1 VTDLNARKR
10 HLTRQWQVTVEQW
23 IETPSSAIAFGQR
36 AGKPVVLKVVK
47 APSDEW
53 NAGAVLAAFGGHGVV
68 RVLEHRPGAM
78 LMERALPGNSL
89 ADVVRAGNDE
99 EATTI
104 LAAVMAAMLPDDP
117 PPHCPTA
124 LLWGR
129 AFANYRESGDT
140 QLPPALFN
148 SAEETYFDLCMTQR
162 TTRLLHGDLQH
173 YNVVFDD
180 ARGWLTI
187 DPKGVVAEREFEL
200 AALLRN
206 PHGVPGL
213 YTASANIG
221 RRLTYLC
228 TRLELD
234 YHRALRWAFA
244 QSVLSAI
251 WDVEDEGST
260 KPDGPALT
268 LARTIQ
274 RMLG

>member
-1 VTDLNARKR
+1 
-10 HLTRQWQVTVEQW
+10 
-23 IETPSSAIAFGQR
+23 
-36 AGKPVVLKVVK
+36 
-47 APSDEW
+47 
-53 NAGAVLAAFGGHGVV
+53 
-68 RVLEHRPGAM
+68 
-78 LMERALPGNSL
+78 
-89 ADVVRAGNDE
+89 
-99 EATTI
+99 
-104 LAAVMAAMLPDDP
+104 
-117 PPHCPTA
+117 
-124 LLWGR
+124 
-129 AFANYRESGDT
+129 
-140 QLPPALFN
+140 
-148 SAEETYFDLCMTQR
+148 MTQR

-213 YTASANIG
+213 YAASANIG
-221 RRLTYLC
+221 RRLTYIC

-251 WDVEDEGST
+251 WDVEDEGAT
-260 KPDGPALT
+260 KPDGPALM